1 MAVAQV
7 VLLLADGVRP
17 DILQRLHDA
26 GRIPALSGNL
36 IGRSG
41 GRVRCATSVL
51 PSTTGPAHLP
61 FLTGRFP
68 GPCNI
73 PGIRWLDPHE
83 YATRPLSR
91 DRFRSYMGLGSRRY
105 AADLAPGVR
114 TVYELVPDHACAGSS
129 LTRGVSPGRDLTRWT
144 KPLGSL
150 RGFLA
155 EDWSYVD
162 RLTSDRVV
170 RAVAEGR
177 RFVFGALYAVD
188 ACGHRLGPE
197 HEQTLVAHGVVDA
210 LVARLFESR
219 PGREAPLVMVV
230 SDHGQSATQ
239 AHLDLA
245 ALVERA
251 WGRCLAHP
259 LVFRGLWRA
268 RSAVMVSGN
277 GMAHVYRLRPGA
289 GPKAFEGA
297 LPEALLA
304 EEAVDHVIGRDTGG
318 AVVVLSRRGRAEV
331 ARAGKQISYAV
342 TGGED
347 PFGYQP
353 EMEGRHGDIEL
364 LEKTWDTDYPDAPA
378 QVLQIFESRRCG
390 DLVVTARPGFDLR
403 TRFERPRHAGT
414 HGGLHRLHV
423 RTPLLSSHP
432 LSPGPARTV
441 DVLPTLLDAL
451 DVPAPPDL
459 DGRSL
464 WPGAEGPAPR

>member
-17 DILQRLHDA
+17 DVLQRLHEA
-26 GRIPALSGNL
+26 GRVPALSAHL
-36 IGRSG
+36 IGPQG
-41 GRVRCATSVL
+41 GSVRVAASVL

-68 GPCNI
+68 GPCNV

-83 YATRPLSR
+83 YRARALSR

-105 AADLAPGVR
+105 ATDLAPGIR

-129 LTRGVSPGRDLTRWT
+129 LTRGVARGRNLTRWA

-162 RLTSDRVV
+162 RLTSQRVA

-188 ACGHRLGPE
+188 ASGHRLGPE
-197 HEQTLVAHGVVDA
+197 HERTLEAHGLVDA

-219 PGREAPLVMVV
+219 RGHEAPLVMIV

-239 AHLDLA
+239 FHLDLA
-245 ALVERA
+245 AVVERA
-251 WGRCLAHP
+251 WGCCLAHP
-259 LVFRGLWRA
+259 LLHRGLWRA

-277 GMAHVYRLRPGA
+277 GMAHVYRLRAGA
-289 GPKAFEGA
+289 EPNA
-297 LPEALLA
+297 LDSGLAETLLA
-304 EEAVDHVIGRDTGG
+304 QEAVDHVIGRRPDGT
-318 AVVVLSRRGRAEV
+318 VVVRSSGGRAEI
-331 ARAGKQISYAV
+331 ARAGERISYAV
-342 TGGED
+342 TEGAD
-347 PFGYQP
+347 PFGYGP
-353 EMEGRHGDIEL
+353 ELVGRHDDREL
-364 LEKTWDTDYPDAPA
+364 LGRTWETEYPDAPA

-403 TRFERPRHAGT
+403 ARFEKPRHAGT

-423 RTPLLSSHP
+423 RTPLLASHP
-432 LSPGPARTV
+432 LRPGPARTV

-451 DVPAPPDL
+451 GVAVPAGL

-464 WPGAEGPAPR
+464 WPQAQGSPAR